1 MLLLTGATGLV
12 GSALL
17 RRLVAEGEQVRC
29 LVRDPRRLGAQR
41 VRVQIALGDLTD
53 PPSFRNAMRGVRTVV
68 HLAASIRDQPQGSIE
83 ELNGIATWRMVQAA
97 ERAGVERF
105 VFFSALDASTHHR
118 ARFFRAKALAEQA
131 VEAAA
136 LQSIV
141 FAPSIVYAP
150 GDPWLTLLERMA
162 LLPVMP
168 VSGRGRALYQ
178 PIWAEDV
185 ADCVVT
191 VLRGRPAGEQTLAN
205 GAVAHSDGGVSEDR
219 GGSVRDRGG
228 IGDRGGSVGGGFSGG
243 VSGGGE
249 ASPGSAYE
257 RRGAE
262 RRRRSRYELAGPE
275 TLSHNDLVRLVLR
288 SLHRRRALVH
298 VPTPIVSRTLRVLER
313 ISGPSVFATWDE
325 AELMEVPMLSTRGTA
340 DVEALGVK
348 PQRMPAVLG
357 IG

>member
-1 MLLLTGATGLV
+1 VLLLTGATGLV

-131 VEAAA
+131 VGEAGLEA
-136 LQSIV
+136 IV

-150 GDPWLTLLERMA
+150 GDPWLTLLERLA
-162 LLPVMP
+162 LLPVVP

-185 ADCVVT
+185 ADCVIA
-191 VLRGRPAGEQTLAN
+191 VLRGSDGRHAANGNGTPGERRAGE
-205 GAVAHSDGGVSEDR
+205 
-219 GGSVRDRGG
+219 
-228 IGDRGGSVGGGFSGG
+228 
-243 VSGGGE
+243 
-249 ASPGSAYE
+249 
-257 RRGAE
+257 RRL
-262 RRRRSRYELAGPE
+262 RPRYELAGPE
-275 TLSHNDLVRLVLR
+275 TLSHTDLVRIVLR
-288 SLHRRRALVH
+288 SLNRKRPLVH
-298 VPTPIVSRTLRVLER
+298 VPTPVVSRALRLLER
-313 ISGPSVFATWDE
+313 ISGPNAFATWDE

-340 DVEALGVK
+340 DVEELGVT
-348 PQRMPAVLG
+348 PARMPAVLG
-357 IG
+357 VGGY

>member
-1 MLLLTGATGLV
+1 MLLLTGATGLI

-17 RRLVAEGEQVRC
+17 RRLVGEGAHVRC

-53 PPSFRNAMRGVRTVV
+53 PPSFRNALRGVSTVV
-68 HLAASIRDQPQGSIE
+68 HLAASIRDQPRGSIE

-105 VFFSALDASTHHR
+105 VFFSVLDASTHHR

-131 VEAAA
+131 VGEAN
-136 LQSIV
+136 LQSTV

-185 ADCVVT
+185 ADCVMAS
-191 VLRGRPAGEQTLAN
+191 LRT
-205 GAVAHSDGGVSEDR
+205 GGVD
-219 GGSVRDRGG
+219 
-228 IGDRGGSVGGGFSGG
+228 
-243 VSGGGE
+243 
-249 ASPGSAYE
+249 
-257 RRGAE
+257 GAE
-262 RRRRSRYELAGPE
+262 ARRASDHRARYELAGPE
-275 TLSHNDLVRLVLR
+275 TLSHNDLVRTLLR
-288 SLHRRRALVH
+288 SLNRKRPLLH
-298 VPTPIVSRTLRVLER
+298 VPTPVVSRTLRLLER
-313 ISGPSVFATWDE
+313 IAGPSAFATWDE
-325 AELMEVPMLSTRGTA
+325 AELMEVPMLSARGAA
-340 DVEALGVK
+340 DVESLGVT

-357 IG
+357 TG